1 MNRPMNRPNF
11 RPVAAPL
18 DVDDEALEKLN
29 DTLRMPAMVKSA
41 AGSPAI
47 AHQPLQDESKE
58 EPRPSP
64 TRKSPTVKKSAPASV
79 SVEPAI
85 RLSVMV
91 PAYLSDAV
99 NLRAAQER
107 STVRHVVMQA
117 LAGFGFEVDPADLIP
132 DGRRP
137 APRRSRT

>member
-1 MNRPMNRPNF
+1 MNRPNF

-18 DVDDEALEKLN
+18 DVTDSALEKLN
-29 DTLRMPAMVKSA
+29 ESLRMPSMVKSA

-47 AHQPLQDESKE
+47 AHQPFQDESKE

-64 TRKSPTVKKSAPASV
+64 SRKSPAIKKSAPASKP
-79 SVEPAI
+79 VEPAI

-99 NLRAAQER
+99 NLRAASER
-107 STVRHVVMQA
+107 STVRHIVMQA
-117 LAGFGFEVDPADLIP
+117 LSAFGFEVNPADLIP

-137 APRRSRT
+137 SPRRGRT

>member
-1 MNRPMNRPNF
+1 MNRPNF

-18 DVDDEALEKLN
+18 DVSDSALEKLN
-29 DTLRMPAMVKSA
+29 ESLRMPSMVKSP

-47 AHQPLQDESKE
+47 AHQPLQDESKD

-64 TRKSPTVKKSAPASV
+64 TRSSPAAKKSALPARP
-79 SVEPAI
+79 VEPAI
-85 RLSVMV
+85 RLSIMV

-107 STVRHVVMQA
+107 STARHVVMQA
-117 LAGFGFEVDPADLIP
+117 LAGSGFEINPADLIP

>member
-1 MNRPMNRPNF
+1 MNRPNF

-18 DVDDEALEKLN
+18 DVPDSTLEKIN
-29 DTLRMPAMVKSA
+29 DTLGVPAMVKSP

-47 AHQPLQDESKE
+47 GQKGRADASKD

-64 TRKSPTVKKSAPASV
+64 TRSSPTAKKSALLPTP
-79 SVEPAI
+79 VEPAI
-85 RLSVMV
+85 RLSVLV

-107 STVRHVVMQA
+107 STARHLVIQG
-117 LAGFGFEVDPADLIP
+117 LAAIGFEVDPADLVP

-137 APRRSRT
+137 SPKRGRR

>member
-1 MNRPMNRPNF
+1 MTTRPVF

-29 DTLRMPAMVKSA
+29 QTLRVPAMVKSPP
-41 AGSPAI
+41 GSPAI
-47 AHQPLQDESKE
+47 GQEPHQDSPNE
-58 EPRPSP
+58 EARPSP
-64 TRKSPTVKKSAPASV
+64 TRKAPAAKKPAPASKPI
-79 SVEPAI
+79 EAAI

-107 STVRHVVMQA
+107 STSRHIVMQA
-117 LAGFGFEVDPADLIP
+117 LAAFGFEVDPADLVP

-137 APRRSRT
+137 TSRRKRR

>member
-1 MNRPMNRPNF
+1 MNRPNF

-18 DVDDEALEKLN
+18 DVPDSALEKLN
-29 DTLRMPAMVKSA
+29 ETLRMPAMIKSP

-47 AHQPLQDESKE
+47 GQGPRQDGPKE

-64 TRKSPTVKKSAPASV
+64 TRTSPTGKKSALPAKP
-79 SVEPAI
+79 VEPAI

-99 NLRAAQER
+99 NLRAASER
-107 STVRHVVMQA
+107 STARHIVIQA
-117 LAGFGFEVDPADLIP
+117 LAAFGFEVDPADLVP

-137 APRRSRT
+137 NARRGGS